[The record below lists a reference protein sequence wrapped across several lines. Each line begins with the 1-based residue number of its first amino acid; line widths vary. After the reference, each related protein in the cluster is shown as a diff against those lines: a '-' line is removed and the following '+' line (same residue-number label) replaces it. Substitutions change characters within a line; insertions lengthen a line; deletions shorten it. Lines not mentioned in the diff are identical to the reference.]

1 MCSEVEACESCLQT
15 CFKPWLC
22 RLEPASSFFEI
33 LLSEPQARG
42 LFTASLKAKPRP
54 LGPSPGSFYLNCE
67 VHKEA
72 SYQNIKFILLG
83 LKWIRHFE
91 EKSRFNE
98 GKPIILTNAIR
109 SQMNHE
115 GHSSVS
121 TASSNHW
128 K

>member
-1 MCSEVEACESCLQT
+1 MCSEEEACESCLQT
-15 CFKPWLC
+15 CFKPWLY
-22 RLEPASSFFEI
+22 RLEPASSFLEI
-33 LLSEPQARG
+33 TLSEPQARG
-42 LFTASLKAKPRP
+42 SFTASLKV
-54 LGPSPGSFYLNCE
+54 GQGQSPGSFYLYYE
-67 VHKEA
+67 LHKQA
-72 SYQNIKFILLG
+72 CCQNIKFILLG

-109 SQMNHE
+109 SQMIHE